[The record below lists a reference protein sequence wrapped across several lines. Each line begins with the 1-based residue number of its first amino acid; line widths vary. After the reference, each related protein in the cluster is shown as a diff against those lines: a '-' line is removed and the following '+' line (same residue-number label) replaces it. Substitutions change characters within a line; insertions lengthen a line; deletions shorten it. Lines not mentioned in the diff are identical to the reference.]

1 MSERSSLLSLKM
13 KRESVKE
20 WGITGVKNGVKNC
33 EREMEGGGEG
43 GAGSPY

>member
-13 KRESVKE
+13 KRERVKE

-33 EREMEGGGEG
+33 EREMGIS
-43 GAGSPY
+43 GSKMRCY